1 MLFVYA
7 VQMQINADKYTHE
20 DRELMILM
28 KEIKVQIVLNDTYMI
43 QKEEKQI
50 YNLHIIQMS
59 RSNAW

>member
-28 KEIKVQIVLNDTYMI
+28 KEIKVQIVLNMI
-43 QKEEKQI
+43 QKRRNQI
-50 YNLHIIQMS
+50 YNLHIIQM
-59 RSNAW
+59 

>member
-43 QKEEKQI
+43 QKRRKQI
-50 YNLHIIQMS
+50 YNLHIIQM
-59 RSNAW
+59 